1 MQKLMIYGAN
11 GYSGELIARAAK
23 IRGMRPILAG
33 RNAAQVQALGAE
45 LKFDTRVFALD
56 QIDLSDIDVLLH
68 CAGPFSSTA
77 APMLQACL
85 KQRTH
90 YLDITGEIDVFLAA
104 QALHSK
110 AQDAGIVIC
119 PGVGFDVVPTD
130 CLALMLKQK
139 MPDADQLVLAFHA
152 EGGMS
157 RGTTLTSIEGLKGGG
172 RARIDGELRTVPS
185 AWKVRDFSFAPNKI
199 RRAMTIPWGDVV
211 TAHYST
217 GIANIEVY
225 MSAPRAFINIARL
238 TRWLKPILQYTPL
251 PALLKWRTR
260 QGAAGPDA
268 ATRARS
274 RTYVFG
280 EVKNANQ
287 QLQARLLLPNGY
299 ELTVDAALSVA
310 QFLLDGKANTCGYTT
325 PSMLCGADFVLQLQ
339 NTAIDWSAS

>member
-110 AQDAGIVIC
+110 AQDA
-119 PGVGFDVVPTD
+119 D
-130 CLALMLKQK
+130 LMWFL
-139 MPDADQLVLAFHA
+139 P
-152 EGGMS
+152 
-157 RGTTLTSIEGLKGGG
+157 
-172 RARIDGELRTVPS
+172 
-185 AWKVRDFSFAPNKI
+185 
-199 RRAMTIPWGDVV
+199 
-211 TAHYST
+211 
-217 GIANIEVY
+217 IA
-225 MSAPRAFINIARL
+225 
-238 TRWLKPILQYTPL
+238 
-251 PALLKWRTR
+251 
-260 QGAAGPDA
+260 
-268 ATRARS
+268 
-274 RTYVFG
+274 
-280 EVKNANQ
+280 
-287 QLQARLLLPNGY
+287 
-299 ELTVDAALSVA
+299 
-310 QFLLDGKANTCGYTT
+310 
-325 PSMLCGADFVLQLQ
+325 
-339 NTAIDWSAS
+339 